1 MKRSANLRSL
11 NDETFR
17 MSIHS
22 HHRRCDM
29 KTKRIAVLIATALL
43 YTLQVWAQSRPY
55 RVGTTTASFLEIGAE
70 SAGCA
75 MGDAYVSV
83 ARDLSSVYWNPAGLS
98 YMTRNEVQ
106 FAYQPWIADINFS
119 HAGVAVVLPNY
130 GTVAISF
137 TGMNY
142 GNTPVTTLENPEGTG
157 ESYSAMDIAAS
168 LSYARKLVQW
178 FGFGFSIKYI
188 ASSIWH
194 MRADA
199 AALDLG
205 LLINT
210 DFFSPDGN
218 RENGLSIGMSIS
230 NYGTRMKYDGI
241 DLLQPIDIAP
251 DEYGNY
257 KDVEGQ
263 YRLQSWELPL
273 IFRIGA
279 SVIPFKT
286 DNRQLCLALDA
297 LHPNNNS
304 ESVNLGG
311 EYRMIQPGM
320 FKFFLRAGYHAL
332 FMDSSEYGWTFGGGI
347 HWALMNNKDLKF
359 DYAYKTLGLLGN
371 YSMFTVG
378 AAF

>member
-1 MKRSANLRSL
+1 MK
-11 NDETFR
+11 
-17 MSIHS
+17 I
-22 HHRRCDM
+22 
-29 KTKRIAVLIATALL
+29 KQIAVILIMGLL
-43 YTLQVWAQSRPY
+43 CTFQILAQSKPY

-70 SAGCA
+70 SVGSA

-98 YMTRNEVQ
+98 YMTLNEAR

-119 HAGVAVVLPNY
+119 HAAVAVVLSNY
-130 GTVAISF
+130 GTVALSF

-142 GNTPVTTLENPEGTG
+142 GKTEVTTLERQEGTG
-157 ESYSAMDIAAS
+157 EKYSAMDIAAS
-168 LSYARKLVQW
+168 LSYGRKLVQW

-188 ASSIWH
+188 TSSIWH
-194 MRADA
+194 MRANA

-210 DFFSPDGN
+210 NFFSPDGK

-230 NYGTRMKYDGI
+230 NYGTRMKYDGM
-241 DLLQPIDIAP
+241 DLMQPIDIST
-251 DEYGNY
+251 DQGNY
-257 KDVEGQ
+257 KDIEGQ
-263 YRLQSWELPL
+263 FSMQSWELPL

-279 SVIPFKT
+279 SWIPFKT
-286 DNRQLCLALDA
+286 TDRQLCLAVDA

-311 EYRMIQPGM
+311 EYRMALPGTI
-320 FKFFLRAGYHAL
+320 KLFLRSGYHGL
-332 FMDSSEYGWTFGGGI
+332 FMDSSEYGWTLGGGI
-347 HWALMNNKDLKF
+347 YFSLMNNKELKF
-359 DYAYKTLGLLGN
+359 DYAYKTIGILGN

-378 AAF
+378 ATF